1 MADSGQCPLKWQQM
15 DPGYQPAFCWL
26 VQLTATQC
34 LAERLIP
41 ARLTAP
47 GAAHTAH
54 AEQNTALDV
63 DDLEV
68 KLAGTFLFKPK
79 VDLFPGHSAVFQPS
93 ALLKVTDGHCIL
105 IWILSPE
112 NALCMK
118 KMQANVIVK
127 KQASVLAIACPWT
140 QEWVYKSGEWLRWS
154 KTPLCS
160 SLCSWDT
167 EPSPRCS
174 YPSLQHF
181 YHFFWQ

>member
-1 MADSGQCPLKWQQM
+1 MPGSITDARSQSTSAELSLVCPNVIYHIQISQLPLRSFCLIHTPYGRQWPVSIEMAADGSRLPACLLLTCAADSYPVLSREA
-15 DPGYQPAFCWL
+15 DHSH
-26 VQLTATQC
+26 
-34 LAERLIP
+34 
-41 ARLTAP
+41 TAP

-63 DDLEV
+63 EDLEV

-79 VDLFPGHSAVFQPS
+79 VDLFPGHGAVFQPS

-127 KQASVLAIACPWT
+127 KQASVLAIACPRT
-140 QEWVYKSGEWLRWS
+140 QE
-154 KTPLCS
+154 
-160 SLCSWDT
+160 
-167 EPSPRCS
+167 
-174 YPSLQHF
+174 
-181 YHFFWQ
+181 